1 VGPRRRREARQYN
14 MNVVQL
20 LLGILVIIIVVLL
33 MWLFGLFS

>member
-1 VGPRRRREARQYN
+1 MGPRRRREARRYN